1 MRERGVL
8 FLHPTDEAYGADRSL
23 LLVAVGLHCRGWRVR
38 IAVSDDQKPGWL
50 TEQAR
55 AAGITV
61 ERAPLAPARRR
72 YLSLRQMPG
81 YVRKLI
87 TARRWIRRE
96 IEAFRPSVVVVNTS
110 ALPVGGIIGRPRGV
124 RVVWYVH
131 EIVVDPILASWMFRL
146 VPLLTSDLI
155 LTVSDAARRHI
166 TPFRIRRAR
175 VVALW
180 NAVEPRPAVERTP
193 VQPPMVAFVGRLNR
207 WKGYEVLVEAAALLA
222 DELPDVRFTIAGAPP
237 MGEEW
242 RTEALLRHIER
253 LNLRDRFDL
262 PGFVEDG
269 WSVFARSTIVVVPS
283 VWPEPF
289 GLVTL
294 EAMAS
299 GTAVVAT
306 AHGGSMEIIE
316 SGKSGL
322 LIPPG
327 DPWALAGAVRRLLL
341 DDELRERLAASGR
354 RRVEQVFSPDRL
366 QDKLDVLLTGMLADD
381 GRPMRRPARSGT

>member
-1 MRERGVL
+1 
-8 FLHPTDEAYGADRSL
+8 
-23 LLVAVGLHCRGWRVR
+23 
-38 IAVSDDQKPGWL
+38 
-50 TEQAR
+50 
-55 AAGITV
+55 
-61 ERAPLAPARRR
+61 
-72 YLSLRQMPG
+72 
-81 YVRKLI
+81 
-87 TARRWIRRE
+87 
-96 IEAFRPSVVVVNTS
+96 
-110 ALPVGGIIGRPRGV
+110 
-124 RVVWYVH
+124 
-131 EIVVDPILASWMFRL
+131 
-146 VPLLTSDLI
+146 
-155 LTVSDAARRHI
+155 
-166 TPFRIRRAR
+166 
-175 VVALW
+175 
-180 NAVEPRPAVERTP
+180 
-193 VQPPMVAFVGRLNR
+193 MVAFVGRLNR